1 MDDPARDLAT
11 RLQRVVE
18 AVDAFERNGYALP
31 LHLPDADTDGDAVGR
46 LADRIE
52 RLSARVMQQLA
63 ALQRLATQRRDLLT
77 NVSHDLRTPLASMQ
91 GYLELLLLRHG
102 SLEPAEQRNYL
113 ETAARQTERLARLV
127 ADLFQLAELDGEA
140 APLAAEDF
148 ALAELLHDVA
158 QRYAPDAQRR
168 KVDLCT
174 VTPAPLAVHA
184 DIALVERVLSALVE
198 NALRH
203 TPPGGQ
209 VTIELTGEATRAQVS
224 VRDTGEGIADD
235 EVSSLFDRYDRTERV
250 AGSAATPHGGLGLAI
265 ARRAVQLHGGE
276 LRVAST
282 PGVGT
287 QVLFDLPLAARAR
300 LALEPVAAST
310 SATPESAVPT
320 DRIALL
326 ERCVQQQRA
335 AIERS
340 EAARATAE
348 ADLRA
353 VEQRY
358 VLALRG
364 SQDGLWEWDLDSDR
378 VHLSPRWKSMLGF
391 DAEEIRDDRDAWFAR
406 VHAEDR
412 TAFERA
418 LRRHLDDRDAL
429 PFDHDLRLM
438 HKDGGV
444 RHVLS
449 RGVAIRG
456 EDGRAHRVV
465 GLDTDVTRV
474 RRLQAVLDAL
484 ADGMAGAHGDAFFP
498 ALVRNFGRALDVSL
512 AFIAECLDDPPTRVR
527 TLACW
532 NSADGDVPNFEF
544 ALAGT
549 PCEEVIQDG
558 RSCFHRDDL
567 ESMFPRER
575 GYAAYLG
582 LPVRGR
588 DGRVLGHLAFFD
600 RIPRGDDMLV
610 DSVFRI
616 FLARAADE
624 MERRRGSSRNPV
636 TSAPR
641 APS

>member
-1 MDDPARDLAT
+1 MDDPAPALAQ
-11 RLQRVVE
+11 RLQHV
-18 AVDAFERNGYALP
+18 ADAIDAFERDGYAVP
-31 LHLPDADTDGDAVGR
+31 LHLADAAAQGDAVGR

-52 RLSARVMQQLA
+52 RLSTRMTQQLA
-63 ALQRLATQRRDLLT
+63 ALERLSTQRRDLLT

-113 ETAARQTERLARLV
+113 ETAARQAERLARLV
-127 ADLFQLAELDGEA
+127 GDLFQLAELDGDA
-140 APLAAEDF
+140 VPMDSEDF

-168 KVDLCT
+168 GVELRA
-174 VTPAPLAVHA
+174 VAPSPLTAHA
-184 DIALVERVLSALVE
+184 DIGLVERVLGALVE

-209 VTIELTGEATRAQVS
+209 VAIELDAEAMRARVS
-224 VRDTGEGIADD
+224 VRDTGVGIAADD
-235 EVSSLFDRYDRTERV
+235 VPGLFDRYDRTERV
-250 AGSAATPHGGLGLAI
+250 AGAAATPHGGLGLAI

-276 LRVAST
+276 LRVASV
-282 PGVGT
+282 PGQGT
-287 QVLFDLPLAARAR
+287 QVSFDLPRAARSHPVPEPAAP
-300 LALEPVAAST
+300 LAPA
-310 SATPESAVPT
+310 ESARAAAAT
-320 DRIALL
+320 DRVALL
-326 ERCVQQQRA
+326 ERCVQEQRS

-340 EAARATAE
+340 EAARVAAE

-358 VLALRG
+358 LLALRG
-364 SQDGLWEWDLDSDR
+364 SQDGLWEWSLDSGQ

-391 DAEEIRDDRDAWFAR
+391 ESNEIRDDREAWLAR
-406 VHAEDR
+406 VHPDDR
-412 TAFERA
+412 AAFESA
-418 LRRHLDDRDAL
+418 LRRHVDDRDAA
-429 PFDHDLRLM
+429 PFDHDLRLL
-438 HKDGGV
+438 HKDGSV

-449 RGVAIRG
+449 RGVAIRH
-456 EDGRAHRVV
+456 EDGRAYRVV

-474 RRLQAVLDAL
+474 RRMQAVLDAL
-484 ADGMAGAHGDAFFP
+484 ADGMAGAHGNAFFP
-498 ALVRNFGRALDVSL
+498 ALVRSFARALDVDL

-532 NSADGDVPNFEF
+532 NSTQGDVPNFEF
-544 ALAGT
+544 ALTGT
-549 PCEEVIQDG
+549 PCEEVLQDG

-567 ESMFPRER
+567 ERMFPRER

-582 LPVRGR
+582 LPIRGR

-600 RIPRGDDMLV
+600 RAPRGDDMLV

-624 MERRRGSSRNPV
+624 MERRQP
-636 TSAPR
+636 
-641 APS
+641 